1 MLTQESAYQQIQDAK
16 SMVEDDLQ
24 HKLEE
29 FEEEREELVRLANT
43 ASALERELQQVNGL
57 LSHSRRG
64 RGTAPLKKANI
75 AVAIAKCKQ
84 PFTDDVQTIIFECD
98 ILLARVQ
105 VYTAVEYQ
113 DVAVQALLC

>member
-43 ASALERELQQVNGL
+43 ASALERELQQVTSL
-57 LSHSRRG
+57 LSHRRG
-64 RGTAPLKKANI
+64 RGTAPSKDGKHCCRHSAMQI
-75 AVAIAKCKQ
+75 AMH
-84 PFTDDVQTIIFECD
+84 
-98 ILLARVQ
+98 R
-105 VYTAVEYQ
+105 
-113 DVAVQALLC
+113 